1 MRLPLTLAPREDS
14 STGTAAPMAM
24 PSVMGKATENVI
36 VPVMASACRMPT
48 AADALCRMQVN
59 TVPTSTPSSGLEKRV
74 SSWMNAALSLSGATA
89 PLMEDMPYMS
99 TAKPSR
105 MSPMWCRVRSL
116 QNIRSTM
123 PATATMPVSVAV
135 LSSDTQPEPLMSDRQ
150 RIQPVMLVPR
160 MEPSTMPMAWRTCI
174 MPELT
179 KPTTMTDVAEDDWI
193 TAVTPVPS
201 RTPLSGVLVSL

>member
-1 MRLPLTLAPREDS
+1 M
-14 STGTAAPMAM
+14 
-24 PSVMGKATENVI
+24 
-36 VPVMASACRMPT
+36 PVMASACRMPT

-74 SSWMNAALSLSGATA
+74 SSSMNAALSLSGATA

-105 MSPMWCRVRSL
+105 MSPMWCLVRSL
-116 QNIRSTM
+116 QNMRSTM
-123 PATATMPVSVAV
+123 PATATTPVSVAV

-160 MEPSTMPMAWRTCI
+160 MEPSTMPMA
-174 MPELT
+174 
-179 KPTTMTDVAEDDWI
+179 
-193 TAVTPVPS
+193 
-201 RTPLSGVLVSL
+201 